1 MLGVIVGTV
10 IVAQTL
16 YSSTKDHINEFATLR
31 AIGSSRG
38 YIYKVIIWQ
47 AILNAVIGFSLAALV
62 GWAVVRAT
70 AASALPIVITPELGV
85 GPVSADRRDVRRLG
99 DRRDHEGDADR
110 SGTGVYAM
118 SGVVMEAV
126 NVAKVLGT
134 GPAQV
139 RALKGVNLTLRG
151 GELTLLMGPS
161 GSGKTTLL
169 SILGCML
176 TPTEGTV
183 RVRGEAVEGKGPE
196 ELAKLRRE
204 NIGYVF
210 QSYHLFPTLTAA
222 DNVRLALDVRD
233 EGGRKAKARAKEAL
247 ARVGLAQKT
256 INYPRQLSGG
266 EQQRVAIARAV
277 VGDPSVVLAD
287 EPTAALDSENGKA
300 IMGILAEIA
309 KDPNRGV
316 LVVTHDPRLVPYA
329 DRIVHI
335 EDGNIVRE
343 ETRGGTRREETGRA

>member
-1 MLGVIVGTV
+1 
-10 IVAQTL
+10 
-16 YSSTKDHINEFATLR
+16 
-31 AIGSSRG
+31 
-38 YIYKVIIWQ
+38 
-47 AILNAVIGFSLAALV
+47 
-62 GWAVVRAT
+62 
-70 AASALPIVITPELGV
+70 
-85 GPVSADRRDVRRLG
+85 
-99 DRRDHEGDADR
+99 
-110 SGTGVYAM
+110 M
-118 SGVVMEAV
+118 SDVVMEAL
-126 NVAKVLGT
+126 NVEKVLGT

-139 RALKGVNLTLRG
+139 RALKGVSLTLRG

-176 TPTEGTV
+176 SPTEGTV
-183 RVRGEAVEGKGPE
+183 RVRGEAIEGKGPE
-196 ELAKLRRE
+196 ELAKIRRE
-204 NIGYVF
+204 NIGFVF

-233 EGGRKAKARAKEAL
+233 ETGRKAKNRAREAL
-247 ARVGLAQKT
+247 ARVGLSQKT
-256 INYPRQLSGG
+256 INYPKQLSGG

-277 VGDPSVVLAD
+277 VGEPSVVLAD
-287 EPTAALDSENGKA
+287 EPTAALDAENGKA

-343 ETRGGTRREETGRA
+343 ETRGGTRREETSGKA